1 MDALTDSWTYELSS
15 KICRLKNSDG
25 GGGGNSLHL
34 GLLCA
39 VLLALEFLRRAAGAV
54 AGMVRA
60 SNAGSQPAGNA
71 VERRRVQHPSV
82 ARQLA
87 ADARMAAEV
96 SQGLKD
102 AADSAADSASDDEG
116 DEPLDVDAVRRRT
129 AARLSPN
136 TAPLPPSPSKGRAT
150 GGLRGFTSTRPLH
163 FDAEFD
169 RSVDRCP
176 TDFWLAKFAL
186 THREEFEKLVAETA
200 TDIHDH
206 AHPDTPLDLLAAD
219 VETLSSSLDGLR
231 RLQNARPTLAVAPTP
246 VKAALAPTKGS
257 SSPPVSPLL
266 RFEEEEAAAG
276 AKALCN

>member
-39 VLLALEFLRRAAGAV
+39 VLLALEFLRRAAGAI

-60 SNAGSQPAGNA
+60 SNAGSRPAGDA

-96 SQGLKD
+96 SQGL
-102 AADSAADSASDDEG
+102 AAAAAADSASDDEG
-116 DEPLDVDAVRRRT
+116 DAPLDVDAVRRRT
-129 AARLSPN
+129 AARLSPG

-150 GGLRGFTSTRPLH
+150 GGLRGFTSTRPLN

-169 RSVDRCP
+169 RAQLRDP

-186 THREEFEKLVAETA
+186 TNREEFEKLVAETA

-206 AHPDTPLDLLAAD
+206 DHPDTPLDLLAAD

-231 RLQNARPTLAVAPTP
+231 RLQKARPTLAVAPTP
-246 VKAALAPTKGS
+246 VKAAVAPTKGS

-266 RFEEEEAAAG
+266 RFEEEEEAAAG